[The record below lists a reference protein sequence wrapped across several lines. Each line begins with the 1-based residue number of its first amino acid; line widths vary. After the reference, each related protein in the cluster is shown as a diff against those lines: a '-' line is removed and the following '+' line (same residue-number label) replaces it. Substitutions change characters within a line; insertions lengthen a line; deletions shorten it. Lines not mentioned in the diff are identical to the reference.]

1 MSVFERNFFNEY
13 EALRVMGLGS
23 KGSLLL
29 VRSLVDHD
37 LRVVK
42 VYSEEDSAAALHEA
56 EILNGLYHP
65 GIPAFYGL
73 VPIRLREP
81 YGCGFG
87 LVMSYIP
94 GIPLSAAADG
104 GLSPATVISYSMQ
117 LCDILAY
124 LHGLPEPVLH
134 LDLQPQNILVN
145 EHGRLFL
152 VDFGSSYHLSVAST
166 APERFGTADFAA
178 PEIYR
183 PGRLDVGAD
192 LYSVGMLMYYMLTG
206 TTADMTSPIALGT
219 CFEEICRTV
228 RERKTGEM
236 LAEIICR
243 LLYPT
248 PLLRYSDAKMVN
260 CMLEQV
266 RSCLQQENADP
277 GRTRAGLRVE
287 YGASDRRQSG
297 FGLENRVA
305 ESSPEGSGP
314 ENRTAKSSR
323 DGVGSKNKTS
333 ESSRDGVG
341 PENRGLKPSQGDRI
355 LRVGICGVKA
365 GSGVTH
371 VALLLN
377 EVFRRRRSR
386 FAGNRGDYTLQV
398 TDYGVL
404 SADVAHRMCE
414 RTDCVLLLAGMQEW
428 QRSAFRTAAA
438 LLPDSTVYLFNFGD
452 GNTFRSI
459 RSRLS
464 EPEAKRC
471 LRVPYIPDPYCAHPD
486 AESFAS
492 DVCAMVLRESCEK
505 NPYGESLVT
514 DRTW

>member
-29 VRSLVDHD
+29 VRSRVDHD
-37 LRVVK
+37 LRVMK
-42 VYSEEDSAAALHEA
+42 VYSEEDRAAALHEA
-56 EILNGLYHP
+56 EILSGLYHP

-94 GIPLSAAADG
+94 GLPLSSAAAG
-104 GLSPATVISYSMQ
+104 GLPPATVISYAMQ
-117 LCDILAY
+117 LCEILAY

-152 VDFGSSYHLSVAST
+152 VDFGSSYPLSVAST

-183 PGRLDVGAD
+183 PGRLDAGAD
-192 LYSVGMLMYYMLTG
+192 LYSVGMLMYFMLTG
-206 TTADMTSPIALGT
+206 TTADTTSPIALGA

-228 RERKTGEM
+228 RERRTGEM

-248 PLLRYSDAKMVN
+248 PLLRCSDANMLK

-266 RSCLQQENADP
+266 QSCLRQECDAPEPLP
-277 GRTRAGLRVE
+277 GI
-287 YGASDRRQSG
+287 GAAEWMPAKES
-297 FGLENRVA
+297 RVA
-305 ESSPEGSGP
+305 E
-314 ENRTAKSSR
+314 RT
-323 DGVGSKNKTS
+323 GSKI
-333 ESSRDGVG
+333 V
-341 PENRGLKPSQGDRI
+341 
-355 LRVGICGVKA
+355 RVGICGVSR
-365 GSGVTH
+365 GVGVTH
-371 VALLLN
+371 VAVLLN

-386 FAGNRGDYTLQV
+386 SSAVSMGECTLQV
-398 TDYGVL
+398 TDYGVATWT
-404 SADVAHRMCE
+404 SVHRMCE
-414 RTDCVLLLAGMQEW
+414 RNDRVILLAGMQDW
-428 QRSAFRTAAA
+428 QRSEFRTAASM
-438 LLPDSTVYLFNFGD
+438 LPDSTVFLFNSGD
-452 GNTFRSI
+452 GKMFRSI
-459 RSRLS
+459 RAQLTRA
-464 EPEAKRC
+464 EAKRC
-471 LRVPYIPDPYCAHPD
+471 LRVPYIPDPYYASPD
-486 AESFAS
+486 AENFAS
-492 DVCAMVLRESCEK
+492 DVCAMVMREFREK
-505 NPYGESLVT
+505 NSYGESLLT
-514 DRTW
+514 DAIL

>member
-104 GLSPATVISYSMQ
+104 GLPPATVISYSMQ
-117 LCDILAY
+117 LCEILAY

-134 LDLQPQNILVN
+134 LDLQTQNILVN

-297 FGLENRVA
+297 FGL
-305 ESSPEGSGP
+305 G
-314 ENRTAKSSR
+314 
-323 DGVGSKNKTS
+323 
-333 ESSRDGVG
+333 
-341 PENRGLKPSQGDRI
+341 NRGLKPSQGDRI

>member
-104 GLSPATVISYSMQ
+104 GLPSATVISYSMQ
-117 LCDILAY
+117 LCEILAY

-277 GRTRAGLRVE
+277 GRTRAGLCVE

-297 FGLENRVA
+297 FGL
-305 ESSPEGSGP
+305 G
-314 ENRTAKSSR
+314 
-323 DGVGSKNKTS
+323 
-333 ESSRDGVG
+333 
-341 PENRGLKPSQGDRI
+341 NRGLKPSQGDRI

-486 AESFAS
+486 AENFAS

>member
-87 LVMSYIP
+87 LVMAYIP

-104 GLSPATVISYSMQ
+104 GLPSATVISYSMQ
-117 LCDILAY
+117 LCEILAY

-277 GRTRAGLRVE
+277 GRTRAGLCVE

-297 FGLENRVA
+297 FGL
-305 ESSPEGSGP
+305 G
-314 ENRTAKSSR
+314 
-323 DGVGSKNKTS
+323 
-333 ESSRDGVG
+333 
-341 PENRGLKPSQGDRI
+341 NRGLKPSQGDRI

-505 NPYGESLVT
+505 I
-514 DRTW
+514 RTGRVL

>member
-1 MSVFERNFFNEY
+1 
-13 EALRVMGLGS
+13 
-23 KGSLLL
+23 
-29 VRSLVDHD
+29 
-37 LRVVK
+37 
-42 VYSEEDSAAALHEA
+42 
-56 EILNGLYHP
+56 
-65 GIPAFYGL
+65 
-73 VPIRLREP
+73 
-81 YGCGFG
+81 
-87 LVMSYIP
+87 
-94 GIPLSAAADG
+94 
-104 GLSPATVISYSMQ
+104 
-117 LCDILAY
+117 
-124 LHGLPEPVLH
+124 
-134 LDLQPQNILVN
+134 
-145 EHGRLFL
+145 
-152 VDFGSSYHLSVAST
+152 
-166 APERFGTADFAA
+166 
-178 PEIYR
+178 
-183 PGRLDVGAD
+183 
-192 LYSVGMLMYYMLTG
+192 
-206 TTADMTSPIALGT
+206 
-219 CFEEICRTV
+219 
-228 RERKTGEM
+228 
-236 LAEIICR
+236 
-243 LLYPT
+243 
-248 PLLRYSDAKMVN
+248 MVN

-277 GRTRAGLRVE
+277 GRTPAGLRVE

-305 ESSPEGSGP
+305 ESSPGGS
-314 ENRTAKSSR
+314 
-323 DGVGSKNKTS
+323 
-333 ESSRDGVG
+333 G